1 MPVHLDSAIQPQD
14 ANQHF
19 RQHARTRFSVS
30 LRLRHLSGS
39 GVRATHGISLDI
51 GEGGL
56 RVLVE
61 LDVHTGDT
69 VAIDFRLWSRR

>member
-19 RQHARTRFSVS
+19 RRHARTRFSVS
-30 LRLRHLSGS
+30 LKLRHLSGS

-51 GEGGL
+51 GEG
-56 RVLVE
+56 V
-61 LDVHTGDT
+61 
-69 VAIDFRLWSRR
+69 